1 MEIENGDIY
10 RCTELTKEGKEI
22 DIVRIGDVL
31 LARDSLGSKF
41 YRVVEEEDFDENI
54 LNILEEE

>member
-1 MEIENGDIY
+1 MVIENDDIY
-10 RCTELTKEGKEI
+10 RCTGLNKEGREI

-54 LNILEEE
+54 LNILEGE

>member
-1 MEIENGDIY
+1 MIENDGIY
-10 RCTELTKEGKEI
+10 RCTGLTKEGREI

-41 YRVVEEEDFDENI
+41 YRIVEEEDFDENI
-54 LNILEEE
+54 LNILEGE

>member
-1 MEIENGDIY
+1 MVIENDDIY
-10 RCTELTKEGKEI
+10 RWTELTKEGKEI

-54 LNILEEE
+54 LNILERE

>member
-1 MEIENGDIY
+1 MEIENDDIY

-22 DIVRIGDVL
+22 DIVRIGDIL

-54 LNILEEE
+54 LNILEGK

>member
-1 MEIENGDIY
+1 MIENDGIY
-10 RCTELTKEGKEI
+10 RCTGLNKEGREI

-54 LNILEEE
+54 LNILERE

>member
-1 MEIENGDIY
+1 MVIENDDIY
-10 RCTELTKEGKEI
+10 RCTEVTKEGRKI

-41 YRVVEEEDFDENI
+41 YRVVEEKDFDENI
-54 LNILEEE
+54 LNILEGK

>member
-1 MEIENGDIY
+1 MEIENDDIY
-10 RCTELTKEGKEI
+10 RCTEVTKEGRKI
-22 DIVRIGDVL
+22 DVVKIGDVL

-54 LNILEEE
+54 LNILEGE

>member
-1 MEIENGDIY
+1 MEIENDDIY

-54 LNILEEE
+54 LNILEGE

>member
-1 MEIENGDIY
+1 MEIENDDIY

-41 YRVVEEEDFDENI
+41 YIVVEEEDFDENI

>member
-1 MEIENGDIY
+1 MVIENDDIY
-10 RCTELTKEGKEI
+10 RWTELTKEGKEI

-41 YRVVEEEDFDENI
+41 YRVVEEEDFDKNI
-54 LNILEEE
+54 LNILEGE

>member
-1 MEIENGDIY
+1 MVIENDDIY
-10 RCTELTKEGKEI
+10 RCTGLNKEGREI

-54 LNILEEE
+54 LNILERE

>member
-1 MEIENGDIY
+1 MEIENDDIY
-10 RCTELTKEGKEI
+10 RCTELTKEGREI

-31 LARDSLGSKF
+31 LARDSLGGKF

>member
-1 MEIENGDIY
+1 MVIEDDGIY
-10 RCTELTKEGKEI
+10 RCTELTKEGRKI

-41 YRVVEEEDFDENI
+41 YRVVKEEDFDENI
-54 LNILEEE
+54 LNILEGE